1 MGGCNCVTGKLEAE
15 ELDDQRIQEI
25 SKFKKNNPKYYNYN
39 LKIYSK
45 QNKKQSQ
52 AFKKG
57 N

>member
-1 MGGCNCVTGKLEAE
+1 MGGCNCVTGKAEAE